1 MMIKKL
7 KTSISVAAAIL
18 CGGFGVAQA
27 DEMSYATSDWSFAAA
42 PYLWAA
48 GLEGSTGVFGLPA
61 QDIDL
66 SFGDIWDNLD
76 MAFMAVGEARNGRM
90 TFGLDFT
97 YVRISTDIN
106 TPFGI
111 LANSIDAEVTAMM
124 GTFYGGYSVFY
135 QDNATVDIIGGGRV
149 WSVDNDFGLR
159 GGLLDGRKASD
170 GDTWVDPLIGA
181 KFRTDINDRVY
192 LTGWAMVGGFGL
204 SSDNMWDVMGAVG
217 YKFNDLF
224 SVVVGYRGFGVDYS
238 EDGFVYDVTQKGPV
252 IGGVFKF

>member
-1 MMIKKL
+1 MEQARDD
-7 KTSISVAAAIL
+7 TFA
-18 CGGFGVAQA
+18 GVVGVPSNEAQA
-27 DEMSYATSDWSFAAA
+27 AHPDDR
-42 PYLWAA
+42 
-48 GLEGSTGVFGLPA
+48 PA
-61 QDIDL
+61 
-66 SFGDIWDNLD
+66 LD
-76 MAFMAVGEARNGRM
+76 PARQ
-90 TFGLDFT
+90 
-97 YVRISTDIN
+97 
-106 TPFGI
+106 
-111 LANSIDAEVTAMM
+111 E
-124 GTFYGGYSVFY
+124 
-135 QDNATVDIIGGGRV
+135 QH
-149 WSVDNDFGLR
+149 
-159 GGLLDGRKASD
+159 RKASD